1 VSWWPTFCSSVMV
14 AKMLSAQVF
23 CLILFEKPL
32 SMLSDFSVFD
42 FSENQNDWNK
52 TAKSITGKNSIF

>member
-1 VSWWPTFCSSVMV
+1 MV

-23 CLILFEKPL
+23 CLVLFEKPL
-32 SMLSDFSVFD
+32 SMLSDLSVFD